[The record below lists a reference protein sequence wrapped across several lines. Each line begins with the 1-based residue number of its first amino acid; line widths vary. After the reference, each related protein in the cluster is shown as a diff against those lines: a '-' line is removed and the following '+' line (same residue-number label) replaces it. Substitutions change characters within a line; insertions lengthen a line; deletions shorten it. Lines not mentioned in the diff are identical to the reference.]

1 MNQILLKYGKS
12 KTGAESTWKYIAQYI
27 DDHDVLQTKTKQ
39 EHPEHG
45 FKKTYNEK
53 IISYLPVII
62 GFIVILIA
70 DYITKDMPI
79 FVNNDF
85 MALCYILPIM
95 ISVIFFYILKEK
107 E

>member
-1 MNQILLKYGKS
+1 MGLNKHTIK
-12 KTGAESTWKYIAQYI
+12 
-27 DDHDVLQTKTKQ
+27 
-39 EHPEHG
+39 
-45 FKKTYNEK
+45 K

-85 MALCYILPIM
+85 MSLCYILPIM

>member
-1 MNQILLKYGKS
+1 MGLN
-12 KTGAESTWKYIAQYI
+12 
-27 DDHDVLQTKTKQ
+27 
-39 EHPEHG
+39 
-45 FKKTYNEK
+45 KKIMKK

>member
-1 MNQILLKYGKS
+1 MGLNKHIMK
-12 KTGAESTWKYIAQYI
+12 
-27 DDHDVLQTKTKQ
+27 
-39 EHPEHG
+39 
-45 FKKTYNEK
+45 K

-85 MALCYILPIM
+85 MPLCYILPIL

>member
-1 MNQILLKYGKS
+1 MAYCEQKR
-12 KTGAESTWKYIAQYI
+12 
-27 DDHDVLQTKTKQ
+27 KQ
-39 EHPEHG
+39 EQQDTG
-45 FKKTYNEK
+45 LKQTYYEK

-85 MALCYILPIM
+85 MPLCYILPIM

>member
-1 MNQILLKYGKS
+1 MGLNKHTMK
-12 KTGAESTWKYIAQYI
+12 
-27 DDHDVLQTKTKQ
+27 
-39 EHPEHG
+39 
-45 FKKTYNEK
+45 K

-85 MALCYILPIM
+85 MSLCYILPIM
-95 ISVIFFYILKEK
+95 IAVIFFYILKEK